1 MWAVLVYVEVRDEAA
16 GRKQLAEQVVPAVK
30 GSAGFV
36 AGYWTNL
43 PGDTG
48 ASIAVFDTEEHAR
61 AVAPEA
67 GTEMGPVTIRNVQIG
82 EVVASA

>member
-1 MWAVLVYVEVRDEAA
+1 MWAVLVYVEIRDEAA
-16 GRKQLAEQVVPAVK
+16 GRKQLEEQVVPMVK

-36 AGYWTNL
+36 AGHWMSL
-43 PGDTG
+43 PGGMG

-67 GTEMGPVTIRNVQIG
+67 GTEMGPAVIRNVQIG

>member
-1 MWAVLVYVEVRDEAA
+1 MWAVLVYVEVPDQEA
-16 GRKQLAEQVVPAVK
+16 GRKMLEEQVVPMVK
-30 GSAGFV
+30 GSPGFV

-43 PGDTG
+43 GNNMG

-61 AVAPEA
+61 AVAPEP
-67 GTEMGPVTIRNVQIG
+67 GLQMGPATIKNAQVA

>member
-1 MWAVLVYVEVRDEAA
+1 MWAVLVYVEVQDQDA
-16 GRKQLAEQVVPAVK
+16 GRKMLEEQIVPMVK
-30 GSAGFV
+30 GSPGFV

-43 PGDTG
+43 GNSMG
-48 ASIAVFDTEEHAR
+48 ASIAVFDSEEHAR

-67 GTEMGPVTIRNVQIG
+67 GQQMGPATIKNVQVA

>member
-1 MWAVLVYVEVRDEAA
+1 MWAVFVYVDVRDDAA
-16 GRKQLAEQVVPAVK
+16 GRKMLEEQVAPMVK

-43 PGDTG
+43 SDGTG
-48 ASIAVFDTEEHAR
+48 GSIAVFDTEEHAR
-61 AVAPEA
+61 ATAPEA
-67 GTEMGPVTIRNVQIG
+67 GTDMGPVTIRSVQIG

>member
-1 MWAVLVYVEVRDEAA
+1 MWAVFVYVEIRDDAA
-16 GRKQLAEQVVPAVK
+16 GRKMLEEQVVPMVK

-43 PGDTG
+43 SDGKG
-48 ASIAVFDTEEHAR
+48 GSIAVFDTEEHAR
-61 AVAPEA
+61 AAAPEA
-67 GTEMGPVTIRNVQIG
+67 DTDMGPVTIRSVQIG

>member
-1 MWAVLVYVEVRDEAA
+1 MWAVFVNVEVRDDAA
-16 GRKQLAEQVVPAVK
+16 GRKMLEEQVVPMVK

-43 PGDTG
+43 ADGTG
-48 ASIAVFDTEEHAR
+48 ASIAVFDNEEHAR
-61 AVAPEA
+61 AAAPEA
-67 GTEMGPVTIRNVQIG
+67 GDMGPVTIRNVQIG